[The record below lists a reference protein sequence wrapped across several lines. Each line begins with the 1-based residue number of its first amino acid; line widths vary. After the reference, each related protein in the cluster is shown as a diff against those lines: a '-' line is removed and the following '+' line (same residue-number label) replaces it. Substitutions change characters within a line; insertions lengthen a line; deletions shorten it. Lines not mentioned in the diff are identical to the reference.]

1 MSQVFNKIVEILR
14 DSRFLDDNRTASREI
29 SINNDLFVQGDD
41 AIDFL
46 IKLQDTFHIDLSRF
60 PFNDYFLSEGQFYIK
75 KNYIELTIGDIENEV
90 IKRMGTIH
98 RS

>member
-14 DSRFLDDNRTASREI
+14 DSHFLDDRRTASREI
-29 SINNDLFVQGDD
+29 SINKDLFVQGED

-46 IKLQDTFHIDLSRF
+46 IQLQDTFHIDLKTF
-60 PFNDYFLSEGQFYIK
+60 PFNDYFLSEGQYYNK
-75 KNYIELTIGDIENEV
+75 ENYNELTIGDIENEI